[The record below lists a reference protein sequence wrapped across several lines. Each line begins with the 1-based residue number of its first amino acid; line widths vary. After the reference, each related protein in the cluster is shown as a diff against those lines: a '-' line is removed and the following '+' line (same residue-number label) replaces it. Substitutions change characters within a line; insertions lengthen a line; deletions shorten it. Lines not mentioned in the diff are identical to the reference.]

1 MTPIRVLLPVL
12 LVGVPAWAQLPTE
25 AELAQ
30 ALDTTHARAAKAGLV
45 WQADALGIEAL
56 RLRSPLVVAYAQ
68 GACRLGYS
76 AYLPGLDFRWLFP
89 ALAPVQRAAWLAGM
103 LHHELAHCAEQA
115 TARSITHEPA
125 LPIGSQRA
133 AEVLGDLAFAL
144 HVADA
149 VPEGPDLVAL
159 LAQRRGQQAANDPV
173 HDTAV
178 ELQCFLQS
186 RGSFKPEGD
195 WLSQLRA
202 WQQHCWQPRPADAS
216 QMASAGAGSA
226 WSRPP
231 NGLTGLPR
239 MAPASP

>member
-1 MTPIRVLLPVL
+1 MTQFPVLLPIL
-12 LVGVPAWAQLPTE
+12 LAWVPAWAQLPSE
-25 AELAQ
+25 AELSQ
-30 ALDTTHARAAKAGLV
+30 ALDSTHARAATAGLV
-45 WQADALGIEAL
+45 WQTGTLGIEAL
-56 RLRSPLVVAYAQ
+56 RMRSPLVVAHAQ

-76 AYLPGLDFRWLFP
+76 AYMPGLDFRWLFP
-89 ALAPVQRAAWLAGM
+89 PLAPAQRAAWLAGM

-115 TARSITHEPA
+115 SARSGTPEPA

-144 HVADA
+144 HVANA

-159 LAQRRGQQAANDPV
+159 LAQRRAQQADTDPV

-186 RGSFKPEGD
+186 RGSFKPGGD
-195 WLSQLRA
+195 WLSQLKA
-202 WQQHCWQPRPADAS
+202 WQQHCWQPRQADAR
-216 QMASAGAGSA
+216 QWAVTGAGSA

-231 NGLTGLPR
+231 
-239 MAPASP
+239 